1 LPRWWPRPGPVDLA
15 GRQRLRQSSPKLHR
29 LSALD
34 RDRPGIRALG
44 EFQNTKDTFVDGRFT
59 RLIRSRIDPDRY
71 GWTGQFRWPLLS
83 IVVGVVSG
91 LGAIVFEELL
101 RHALFHFLHLPTGF
115 LEPIRGAEAATVAI
129 LASTRSW
136 LFLLIPTLGGLVSGV
151 LVFLIA
157 PEAEG
162 HGTDAMIE
170 AFHRR
175 GGYIRKR
182 VPVVKILAS
191 AITIGSGGSAGKE
204 GPIAQIGA
212 GFGSFLATILK
223 LKPRDRRILVLAG
236 AAGGIG
242 AIFHAPLG
250 AALFA
255 PEVLY
260 RETEFEFEAILPC
273 IVSSIVASSIFD
285 QYFGRTALFFP
296 GPVDFEPVELLA
308 YALFGV
314 VCAGVGYIYV
324 KLFYDIMRDRFFRQV
339 QIPRMLKPAL
349 GGFMLGLIALLL
361 PQVMDGGYGWVQSAL
376 EGKIFWGT
384 MALLALMK
392 IVATSCTISSGGSGG
407 VFGPS
412 VFMGAMLGGA
422 FGFLGHSWAPGW
434 VIHPN
439 SFVLVGIGGFFA
451 GVAKVPVA
459 SIIMACEM
467 CGSYTLLV
475 PLMLVSTVSY
485 LMLGKVSLYEKQ
497 VVSRL
502 ASPAHMTEFA
512 RELLEKMQVSEVVQ
526 PQPVL
531 TVLED
536 TPLGELVQTMARSR
550 QIYFPV
556 VNRDGRM
563 TGILSIND
571 IREVMFEESVRQL
584 IVARDVATPN
594 VVRVFWGDSL
604 QEALD
609 KMVLLNVDELPVV
622 QADAPDKIVAMISKL
637 DIIGYYHARGGTGG
651 E

>member
-1 LPRWWPRPGPVDLA
+1 MNGTIL
-15 GRQRLRQSSPKLHR
+15 RLLK
-29 LSALD
+29 
-34 RDRPGIRALG
+34 
-44 EFQNTKDTFVDGRFT
+44 
-59 RLIRSRIDPDRY
+59 SRMDPERY
-71 GWTGQFRWPLLS
+71 GWSGHVRWPLLS
-83 IVVGVVSG
+83 IAVGMVSG
-91 LGAIVFEELL
+91 LGAILFEELL
-101 RHALFHFLHLPTGF
+101 RLALYHFLRLPTGF
-115 LEPIRGAEAATVAI
+115 MEPVRGTEAAAVAV
-129 LASTRSW
+129 LGTSRSW
-136 LFLLIPTLGGLVSGV
+136 LFLVIPALGGLVSGL
-151 LVFLIA
+151 LVYFVA

-170 AFHRR
+170 AFHRG

-182 VPVVKILAS
+182 VPLVKILAS

-273 IVSSIVASSIFD
+273 IVSSIVASSVFD
-285 QYFGRTALFFP
+285 QYFGRSALFFP
-296 GPVDFEPVELLA
+296 GQVDFAPVELLP
-308 YALFGV
+308 YAIFGV
-314 VCAGVGYIYV
+314 VCALVGYVYV
-324 KLFYDIMRDRFFRQV
+324 KLFYEVARDRFFRRV
-339 QIPRMLKPAL
+339 RISKALKPAL
-349 GGFMLGLIALLL
+349 GGLMLGLIAFAL
-361 PQVMDGGYGWVQSAL
+361 PQVMDGGYGWVQAAL

-384 MALLALMK
+384 MLLLALTK
-392 IVATSCTISSGGSGG
+392 IAATSCTISSGGSGG

-422 FGFLGHSWAPGW
+422 FGFLGHQLAPGW

-439 SFVLVGIGGFFA
+439 AFVLVGIGGFFA
-451 GVAKVPVA
+451 GVAKVPVS

-467 CGSYTLLV
+467 CASYVLLV
-475 PLMLVSTVSY
+475 PLMLVSTISY
-485 LMLGKVSLYEKQ
+485 VLLGKVSLYEKQ
-497 VVSRL
+497 VVTRL

-512 RELLEKMQVSEVVQ
+512 RGLLEEMQVREVVK
-526 PQPVL
+526 PQPV
-531 TVLED
+531 VIVGEKM
-536 TPLGELVQTMARSR
+536 PLDQLVEVMANSQ

-556 VNRDGRM
+556 VDLEGRV

-571 IREVMFEESVRQL
+571 IREVMFEESVRRL
-584 IVARDVATPN
+584 IVAKDVATPN
-594 VVRVFWGDSL
+594 VVRVFGQDSL

-622 QADAPDKIVAMISKL
+622 KEEAPDEIVGMISKR
-637 DIIGYYHARGGTGG
+637 DIISYYHARGKL
-651 E
+651 

>member
-1 LPRWWPRPGPVDLA
+1 MREKLA
-15 GRQRLRQSSPKLHR
+15 
-29 LSALD
+29 
-34 RDRPGIRALG
+34 
-44 EFQNTKDTFVDGRFT
+44 
-59 RLIRSRIDPDRY
+59 RLIKSWMATERY
-71 GWTGQFRWPLLS
+71 GWAGHLRWPLLS
-83 IVVGVVSG
+83 IAVGVVSG
-91 LGAIVFEELL
+91 LGAILFEELL
-101 RHALFHFLHLPTGF
+101 RQALYHFLHLSTGF
-115 LEPIRGAEAATVAI
+115 FEPLRGSEAAIVAA
-129 LASTRSW
+129 LADTRSPF
-136 LFLLIPTLGGLVSGV
+136 FLIIPALGGLVSGV

-162 HGTDAMIE
+162 HGTDAMID

-182 VPVVKILAS
+182 VPFVKILAS

-223 LKPRDRRILVLAG
+223 LKPRDRRILILAG

-285 QYFGRTALFFP
+285 QYYGRTALFFP
-296 GPVDFEPVELLA
+296 GPVNFEPVELLP

-314 VCAGVGYIYV
+314 VCALVGYVYV
-324 KLFYDIMRDRFFRQV
+324 KLFYGARDRFFKQV
-339 QIPRMLKPAL
+339 RIPRAFKPAL
-349 GGFMLGLIALLL
+349 GGLMLGVIAFLV
-361 PQVMDGGYGWVQSAL
+361 PQVMDGGYGWIQAAL
-376 EGKIFWGT
+376 EGKIFWGI
-384 MALLALMK
+384 MLLLVFLK

-412 VFMGAMLGGA
+412 VFIGAMLGGA
-422 FGFLGHSWAPGW
+422 FGFLGHQLAPGW

-451 GVAKVPVA
+451 GVAKVPVS

-467 CGSYTLLV
+467 CASYTLLV
-475 PLMLVSTVSY
+475 PLMLVSTISY
-485 LMLGKVSLYEKQ
+485 LLLGRVSLYEKQ
-497 VVSRL
+497 VVTRL
-502 ASPAHMTEFA
+502 SSPAHMTEFA
-512 RELLEKMQVSEVVQ
+512 RGLLEEMHVAEVVK
-526 PQPVL
+526 PQPV
-531 TVLED
+531 VVVGEKM
-536 TPLGELVQTMARSR
+536 PLGQLIEVMANSQ

-556 VNRDGRM
+556 VDWGGRV

-571 IREVMFEESVRQL
+571 IREVMFEESVHHL
-584 IVARDVATPN
+584 IVAKDVATPN
-594 VVRVFWGDSL
+594 VVRVFGQDSL

-622 QADAPDKIVAMISKL
+622 KEDIPDEIVAMISKR
-637 DIIGYYHARGGTGG
+637 DIIGYYHSRTGTVGPG
-651 E
+651 V